1 MVKSGVVLVN
11 GKIIDVFE
19 FKGIVLEG
27 MLCLLEE
34 FGFIC
39 GEFLYV
45 DENGIFIFEGMDDS
59 MIGIDIK
66 IVFGID
72 DVIIDFEI
80 ILNRLDCLS
89 IVGIVREIAVI
100 LNKFFKFLNL
110 NFKEVD
116 ELVKNYI
123 DGIEI

>member
-1 MVKSGVVLVN
+1 MVKLGVVLVN

-89 IVGIVREIAVI
+89 IVGIVREIVVI